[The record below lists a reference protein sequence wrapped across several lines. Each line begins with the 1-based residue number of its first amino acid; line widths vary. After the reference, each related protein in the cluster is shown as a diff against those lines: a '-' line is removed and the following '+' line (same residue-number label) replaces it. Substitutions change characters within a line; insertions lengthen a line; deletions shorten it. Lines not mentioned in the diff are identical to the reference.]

1 MRAGQAAPRTGCRL
15 NYLSARLAFGCTS
28 PSARLFLQPDIVE
41 AHALDRLVEALHR
54 VAGRAEAEEVAV
66 ADDRHLLVELPGL
79 LLPQRHALLGIGLPG
94 QLRLQLQDA
103 LVGGPAGPAR
113 GEVDVVGR
121 VVEGA
126 HAGGEDVVLLGV
138 V

>member
-15 NYLSARLAFGCTS
+15 TYLSARLAFGCTS
-28 PSARLFLQPDIVE
+28 PSAELLLQPDVVE

-79 LLPQRHALLGIGLPG
+79 LLPERHALLGIGLAG

-103 LVGGPAGPAR
+103 LVARPSGPAR

-121 VVEGA
+121 IVEGA
-126 HAGGEDVVLLGV
+126 HAGREHVIFF
-138 V
+138 